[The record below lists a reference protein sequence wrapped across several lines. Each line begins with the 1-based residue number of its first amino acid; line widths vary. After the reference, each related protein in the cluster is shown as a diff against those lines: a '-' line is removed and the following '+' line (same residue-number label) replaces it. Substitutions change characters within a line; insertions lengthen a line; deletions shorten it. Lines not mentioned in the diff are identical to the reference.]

1 MNNNQPLTGT
11 CLCGQ
16 ITYEVT
22 KIESCMG
29 HCHCNMCRKFHGA
42 AFATFAEAKVENFK
56 WIKGEKLLKSYFAK
70 NGTER
75 KFCSECGSSLI
86 FVPSNDKGEVIE
98 FALGTLDSKIA
109 NKPDAHIFTESKTCW
124 HEITD
129 DLPQFLNKRN

>member
-1 MNNNQPLTGT
+1 MNTNHPYTGS

-16 ITYEVT
+16 IKYQVT
-22 KIESCMG
+22 QIEPNLG
-29 HCHCNMCRKFHGA
+29 HCHCSMCRKFHGA

-56 WIKGEKLLKSYFAK
+56 WINGEKLLKSYFAN

-98 FALGTLDSKIA
+98 FSMSTLDSEVP
-109 NKPDAHIFTESKTCW
+109 NKPDAHIFTESKACW
-124 HEITD
+124 FEITD
-129 DLPQFLNKRN
+129 KLPQFLNGRG